1 MIPEADGALEERLAP
16 RAPPYKSAAEA
27 KIGRL
32 LDYLE
37 IPFFYRQP
45 KLVWDQGQ
53 FEVYYP
59 CFSTPIHDRLVV
71 DYAGAPDIWDAEY
84 RRRVYEYNRIPSVI
98 VYPHELTG
106 TDWPDRLAAR
116 VLAAGPAT
124 VVREEE
130 PTQPCWREDPI
141 RRIQW
146 EYQRA
151 RAEYRH
157 WRTHSY
163 TQGDYGSP

>member
-1 MIPEADGALEERLAP
+1 MIPESDGVLEERLAA

-37 IPFFYRQP
+37 APFFYHQP
-45 KLVWDQGQ
+45 KLVLDQGR

-59 CFSTPIHDRLVV
+59 CFSLPTRDGLVV
-71 DYAGAPDIWDAEY
+71 DYASAPDNRDADY
-84 RRRVYEYNRIPSVI
+84 RRRVYEFNRIPSVI

-106 TDWPDRLAAR
+106 TDWSDRLAAR
-116 VLAAGPAT
+116 VFAAGPAGAA
-124 VVREEE
+124 REEE
-130 PTQPCWREDPI
+130 PTKPSLREI
-141 RRIQW
+141 LARRIQG

>member
-1 MIPEADGALEERLAP
+1 VIPESDGVLEERLAA
-16 RAPPYKSAAEA
+16 REPPYKSAAEA

-37 IPFFYRQP
+37 APFFYHQP
-45 KLVWDQGQ
+45 KLVLDQGR

-59 CFSTPIHDRLVV
+59 CFSLPTRDGLVV
-71 DYAGAPDIWDAEY
+71 DYAGAPDNWDAEY
-84 RRRVYEYNRIPSVI
+84 RRRVYEFNRIPSVI
-98 VYPHELTG
+98 VYPPELTG

-116 VLAAGPAT
+116 VLAAGPAG
-124 VVREEE
+124 VAREEE
-130 PTQPCWREDPI
+130 PTRPCWREDPI
-141 RRIQW
+141 RRIQG

-151 RAEYRH
+151 RVEYRH
-157 WRTHSY
+157 RQIYGY